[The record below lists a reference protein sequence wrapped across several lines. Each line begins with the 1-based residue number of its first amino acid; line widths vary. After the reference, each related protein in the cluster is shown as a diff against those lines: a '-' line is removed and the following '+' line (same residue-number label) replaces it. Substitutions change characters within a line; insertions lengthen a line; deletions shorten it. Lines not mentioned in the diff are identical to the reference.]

1 MNTQTFQYS
10 ESYEQA
16 LERAAR
22 LWGIEPGYADTWGAW
37 HQTSADTNRGIL
49 RALGVAT
56 GSREEIDAAMEER
69 MWREWSSILPSVLVL
84 GEGQRSLPLHVPAA
98 QAGAAADLEIHW
110 EDGRT
115 ERRVL
120 ALGELGET
128 ERAELRGQQFVLKHA
143 PLSEGAPLGYHECTV
158 TLAEGDRRSATTR
171 LILCPDRVYVPP
183 AIRDGRK
190 AAGLAIALYGL
201 RSRRNWGCGD
211 FTDLEELADW
221 LARDVGVAFI
231 GLNPLHAI
239 PNRQPFNISPYL
251 PSSAFFKNPIYLD
264 VERIEDF
271 QKSASAR
278 AFFAKP
284 EIQSELEALRNSQFV
299 EYERVYALKVKA
311 LRFAYQTFLREYNR
325 GSERAD
331 QFRAYLDREGDLL
344 DRYSTWCALDEWI
357 HGRQPSVW
365 IWPDWDEQWRDPDSK
380 AVRAFTR
387 KHWRAVLFHKYV
399 QWQTDLQ
406 LEAAQARARERGLA
420 IGLYHDLALAT
431 DRCGAD
437 LWAHRPF
444 YVSGCRVGAPPDGF
458 SPKGQDWSFPPPNS
472 VRHRENGYRLFAETI
487 RANCRHGGA
496 LRIDHVMRFFRLYW
510 IPENMD
516 PTAGAYVRDRN
527 DELLRIL
534 ALESVRQQVTIVG
547 EDLGTVTPEIR
558 GALDHFGLYGYKVL
572 YFEKSWDGGFRLP
585 GDYPQQALVC
595 STTHDL
601 PTLAGFWVG
610 RDIQRRQEA
619 GLLHDDEACR
629 QQWEER
635 AREKQKL
642 LDALF
647 TSGLMPDWISRDATQ
662 TRELTPE
669 LHDALIGMLALTP
682 SALLALNQEDM
693 TGEPEQ
699 QNLPSTTTEHPN
711 WRRKMRFSLE
721 ELRSDAT
728 ARNLAGMLRGW
739 LERTGRL
746 SSEAVPR

>member
-1 MNTQTFQYS
+1 
-10 ESYEQA
+10 
-16 LERAAR
+16 
-22 LWGIEPGYADTWGAW
+22 
-37 HQTSADTNRGIL
+37 
-49 RALGVAT
+49 
-56 GSREEIDAAMEER
+56 
-69 MWREWSSILPSVLVL
+69 
-84 GEGQRSLPLHVPAA
+84 
-98 QAGAAADLEIHW
+98 
-110 EDGRT
+110 
-115 ERRVL
+115 
-120 ALGELGET
+120 
-128 ERAELRGQQFVLKHA
+128 
-143 PLSEGAPLGYHECTV
+143 
-158 TLAEGDRRSATTR
+158 
-171 LILCPDRVYVPP
+171 
-183 AIRDGRK
+183 
-190 AAGLAIALYGL
+190 
-201 RSRRNWGCGD
+201 
-211 FTDLEELADW
+211 
-221 LARDVGVAFI
+221 
-231 GLNPLHAI
+231 
-239 PNRQPFNISPYL
+239 
-251 PSSAFFKNPIYLD
+251 
-264 VERIEDF
+264 
-271 QKSASAR
+271 
-278 AFFAKP
+278 
-284 EIQSELEALRNSQFV
+284 
-299 EYERVYALKVKA
+299 
-311 LRFAYQTFLREYNR
+311 
-325 GSERAD
+325 
-331 QFRAYLDREGDLL
+331 
-344 DRYSTWCALDEWI
+344 
-357 HGRQPSVW
+357 
-365 IWPDWDEQWRDPDSK
+365 
-380 AVRAFTR
+380 
-387 KHWRAVLFHKYV
+387 
-399 QWQTDLQ
+399 
-406 LEAAQARARERGLA
+406 
-420 IGLYHDLALAT
+420 
-431 DRCGAD
+431 
-437 LWAHRPF
+437 
-444 YVSGCRVGAPPDGF
+444 VSGCRVGAPPDGF

-647 TSGLMPDWISRDATQ
+647 TSGLMPDWISRDAAQ
-662 TRELTPE
+662 TKELTPE
-669 LHDALIGMLALTP
+669 LHEALIGMLALTP

-711 WRRKMRFSLE
+711 WQRKMRFSIE

-728 ARNLAGMLRGW
+728 ARHLAGMLRRW

-746 SSEAVPR
+746 SSEVVPR